1 MPDTGEVQLHFLDYW
16 RVVKN
21 RWGIIT
27 LTFLLVV
34 ITAYIT
40 STFLPKEYFSHVRME
55 VKGDDYGPTIFSG
68 DTRIRDL
75 TDSRFSST
83 QFQILQSKE
92 IIYPVIDE
100 LKLIDKWSMGDQKLP
115 KEQVHFKIQKMM
127 DLKEVRGT
135 NLIDIGF
142 WSIDPQES
150 ANIANTI
157 AVQYKK
163 RRIEDQNQ
171 LVSQGLAELKEE
183 VDKQRL
189 KVEQAQDTLAKIRE
203 RDHVTE
209 LSGTTTDDI
218 ELVENQ
224 GVRLA
229 EQTVDEARQNMEQL
243 KNQLEKFREM
253 TQAQLVTALPMFN
266 LTDPTVSKV
275 LPLYQDT
282 IAEEARLTNSG
293 LGENHPR
300 MKALHAQKEV
310 YTQQLSEQVA
320 SLRKSLESRL
330 SLAESTLQTRQAY
343 LKEIQRKHNDAKTLS
358 ADYLAAK
365 TDWLQQKK
373 ILDSS
378 ETRYETQKMEQHL
391 TITPVKIW
399 EKAEPSIVAGRPN
412 TVTFMI
418 IAIIVGLVW
427 GIGLAFFLEYLDT
440 SVKTMADVEKFIGVS
455 VLAVVPKIAGLI
467 HKQEGRSPDAETY
480 RTLRTN
486 IDFHKSNPSANT
498 IAIISGGPGEGKSTT
513 LVNLAYICATGGS
526 NVLIV
531 DGDLRRPSQHKC
543 FDVDNGVGLAD
554 YINGEAELEDVIRPT
569 SIPNISLITSGPVV
583 HDPVAILNSP
593 RMAELIAKVK
603 PQYDLVLIDSPP
615 VLGLSDGT
623 VLSSL
628 CEITLMVVQHR
639 RFPRSSLLRV
649 KQAIMNVGGNLAGVV
664 LNKVDTRDDANY
676 YYYTSYYDYYTDRD
690 RGPAPGKKAETQEAE
705 L

>member
-1 MPDTGEVQLHFLDYW
+1 MPETGEVQLHFLDYW

-40 STFLPKEYFSHVRME
+40 STFLPKEYFSHVRLE
-55 VKGDDYGPTIFSG
+55 VKGDDYKMTAFGGSSDIRDMT
-68 DTRIRDL
+68 DTR
-75 TDSRFSST
+75 FAVT

-92 IIYPVIDE
+92 IMYPVIDE
-100 LKLIDKWSMGDQKLP
+100 LHLIDKWSMGDQKLP
-115 KEQVHFKIQKMM
+115 KEQVHFRVLKMM
-127 DLKEVRGT
+127 DLKDIRGT
-135 NLIDIGF
+135 NLIDIGV

-157 AVQYKK
+157 ALQYQK
-163 RRIEDQNQ
+163 RRIEDQSQ
-171 LVSQGLAELKEE
+171 IISQGLAELKEE
-183 VDKQRL
+183 VEKQRI
-189 KVEQAQDTLAKIRE
+189 KTEQARELTMKIRD
-203 RDHVTE
+203 RDGVVDNGVESSPDVAFTE
-209 LSGTTTDDI
+209 TQTVNT
-218 ELVENQ
+218 
-224 GVRLA
+224 A
-229 EQTVDEARQNMEQL
+229 EQALEEARQNVDGL
-243 KNQLEKFREM
+243 RNQLVQLNKM
-253 TQAQLVTALPMFN
+253 TQAEFITGAQLFNVTDA
-266 LTDPTVSKV
+266 TISKI

-282 IAEEARLTNSG
+282 VAEEARLTNSG

-300 MKALHAQKEV
+300 LKSLRAQKSV
-310 YTQQLSEQVA
+310 YAQQLSDQVS

-330 SLAESTLQTRQAY
+330 ALAETTLTSKQESKDDITRRFNK
-343 LKEIQRKHNDAKTLS
+343 LKNQS
-358 ADYLAAK
+358 ADYTVAK
-365 TDWLQQKK
+365 NNWLQQKR
-373 ILDSS
+373 ILESAES
-378 ETRYETQKMEQHL
+378 GYETKRIEFQM
-391 TITPVKIW
+391 TNTPAKIW
-399 EKAEPSIVAGRPN
+399 EKAEPAIVPGRPN
-412 TVTFMI
+412 IPIFMS
-418 IAIIVGLVW
+418 IATLVGLIW

-455 VLAVVPKIAGLI
+455 VLAVVPKIAGLLY
-467 HKQEGRSPDAETY
+467 KQEGRQPDMETY

-486 IDFHKSNPSANT
+486 IEFHKSNPSANT
-498 IAIISGGPGEGKSTT
+498 IAVISGGPGEGKSTT
-513 LVNLAYICATGGS
+513 LANLAYICATAGS
-526 NVLIV
+526 NVLII

-543 FDVDNGVGLAD
+543 FDMDNGVGLAD
-554 YINGEAELEDVIRPT
+554 YINGDAELEAVILPT

-593 RMAELIAKVK
+593 RMADLIAKAK
-603 PQYDLVLIDSPP
+603 AHYDLVLIDSPP

-690 RGPAPGKKAETQEAE
+690 RSPGPKKAVAQQTD